1 MSKQTRSAH
10 LTWLMASIQ
19 RSIDTA
25 KVQLDA
31 YHSKAKDLAT
41 PPSDAQPVWFKN
53 KTAARDE
60 ALGRLRTEV
69 TLIHSALVVGG
80 CSGASSLALEIK
92 ILLSNIENNLHAQ
105 ERVEE
110 ALVSIMTGLLAIPK
124 YVSMVIDGAPDTPVI
139 LAKHINEIRELRGV
153 QLLEEE
159 SMLPPGL
166 EFVFIDPPR
175 KIADCS
181 QEQRNRT
188 FAIAPKRFTTA
199 FSNYMANGNKAVLG
213 EMHSVLKELQ
223 EVTYNPEVGCFWW
236 IGECL
241 IDSIAS
247 GAVRSAGNTLSQI
260 RMLSVAIQKV
270 AAGGEEAAVDTL
282 GAARFRSLL
291 GVVAMSS
298 RLSPEVERALAAFNV
313 RAATDHS
320 RIESLQARLDEAPTD
335 SLKEVVAE
343 LGPLLETS
351 MVSLAR
357 AVGSKNQLKFDTQIE
372 GFRASLRQIASVFY
386 MINEDSL
393 AAVASQI
400 LKRVEHISGASSLA
414 SPELIDE
421 LKNDFVFLDQRVRT
435 LNANEAVRSL
445 ALPGIGPDVVEA
457 VVTQA
462 VRELAI
468 TRRLITQHM
477 DSGTGSEDLKDGLEK
492 LLGTANALSF
502 TGLSR
507 AGRVLN
513 GSCQGFMTLLKH
525 GAIEA
530 SIGADLAARALVA
543 VETYLSSVAANLT
556 PSPLLLQRA
565 EEGLAE
571 MGLQI
576 EHSDTVSQTALIK
589 MFDQV
594 AQAGHAEEEDHL
606 LSEMIDLR
614 SSLDRAAQSPDVR
627 DRASMVNLYR
637 TADRLS
643 IAGNLYEHDQFARL
657 ARALASAANAL
668 QERTPRSDLAVQSAT
683 ALIKSGVET
692 TLRCMDEYAAR
703 GTFSLYTRE
712 IETALLG
719 IAEPDTSAAAT
730 KPSITVGDAPD
741 TQEQSTPQA
750 VCAHDAVTE
759 VAGAPRAYPDGVDGV
774 LMELFREEFFIS
786 HKVLRDFC
794 EAADGTI
801 TNDVRRAAHSI
812 YGNSANAGCEPLRRV
827 YGNLEAQ
834 LDRFATD
841 GVLLSNVDLAQLA
854 TVIDETADYLKD
866 FPWKTE
872 SPLQDVWLDTIQ
884 ELGSDQTYVVF
895 EEVISA
901 ETLPEQ
907 NQNQAAPYAAP
918 VPCDATPAVQ
928 ADAALVSEAN
938 PVREYNDDYGFYLE
952 EADEVLPDLQANVSS
967 WLGDMSNRELI
978 TTIKRQMHTLKGAA
992 LMAEAASIGAI
1003 SHSMESLFE
1012 SLAIKLIEPDDDC
1025 AQLVSCALDVVAN
1038 LTALMRQ
1045 ELPYAPPETL
1055 IRCLEDA
1062 VDSNQ
1067 IDLSILTE
1075 QPRQAIT
1082 EPCVPQ
1088 DLAGSSTTTETKPEL
1103 EPATTAPLAGESS
1116 SDPAQNDADAEQ
1128 NAGSAPK
1135 RTRRRRGK
1143 GGAKR
1148 HAAMRSAQG
1157 EEAGES
1163 PILPEVAVA
1172 GGDASLGTPPAS
1184 APLADEASLNLMHT
1198 LKHEPTTESSETESN
1213 RDVALVEIPHAESFD
1228 DAALRQRNYTQEA
1241 AAEFDRMYAIDAVG
1255 AEVEQKPIAS
1265 ATLARLLA
1273 RDEVAS
1279 TTVKKGAM
1287 VATEKIKVD
1296 LRLLESA
1303 AEQSSELTANRHRL
1317 AGLTEDLLLRL
1328 STLRGRFDTS
1338 SLLHGQFTTAL
1349 RGFLNTQPASRG
1361 QADEGLERFNELS
1374 AMFVALVAQFEDMR
1388 EEFGDTLVIG
1398 RQMRSAIQDQALV
1411 TASLQRDL
1419 LDSRLVPF
1427 TIVRP
1432 KLLAAVKQANASTRK
1447 SVELTL
1453 IGDEVIMDRMIL
1465 DSVAEPLTHV
1475 LRNAVDHG
1483 IESEQ
1488 ERVAAGKPA
1497 HGSIEVTVY
1506 RRAKNVVIAISDDGR
1521 GISPSALRHKAVEKG
1536 LISETDILT
1545 DKELL
1550 RLITASGFSTA
1561 AKTTN
1566 LSGRGVGMDI
1576 VATSVDNLGGQLLID
1591 STEGKGTTFTIELPF
1606 TIGANKAMMVS
1617 SGTQWFAIQ
1626 SYSITQVFLTSYA
1639 AIDIHRQNNGYAVVE
1654 HDGHEYEVVHLADLI
1669 AMPDSRGTVARG
1681 QEATLILCEHGD
1693 TRIAVEVAQVDSMPE
1708 IHIRKLEG
1716 VLSQVRGIVGET
1728 EMQDGTVV
1736 FVLDVIELARLNLKR
1751 GMNGYQVKQNRI
1763 RSMKRTQK
1771 PVVMVIDDSRPYRSL
1786 LDRIFTGLGYIV
1798 VLAVNGQD
1806 ALDKLPLDRGP
1817 DLFVVDIEMPRKS
1830 GFEFTAE
1837 VRKNPA
1843 FSAIPIIMISTKHE
1857 MEQKAKEAGVNE
1869 FLRKPFD
1876 QPTLE
1881 QSLANVTALMPC
1893 EPTV

>member
-31 YHSKAKDLAT
+31 YHSKAQELAT
-41 PPSDAQPVWFKN
+41 PPADAQPVWFTN

-60 ALGRLRTEV
+60 ALSRLRTEV
-69 TLIHSALVVGG
+69 TLIHSALVVAE

-105 ERVEE
+105 DRVEE
-110 ALVSIMTGLLAIPK
+110 ALISTMTGLLAIPK

-153 QLLEEE
+153 QLLDEG
-159 SMLPPGL
+159 SMLPPGV

-175 KIADCS
+175 KIPDCS
-181 QEQRNRT
+181 QELRNRT
-188 FAIAPKRFTTA
+188 FANAPKRFTTA
-199 FSNYMANGNKAVLG
+199 FSAYMANGNKAVLG

-247 GAVRSAGNTLSQI
+247 GAIRNAGNTLSQI

-270 AAGGEEAAVDTL
+270 ATGGEDAAVNTL
-282 GAARFRSLL
+282 GAARFKTLL

-313 RAATDHS
+313 QAATDHS
-320 RIESLQARLDEAPTD
+320 RIDSLQARLDEASTD
-335 SLKEVVAE
+335 SLKDVVAE

-357 AVGSKNQLKFDTQIE
+357 AVGSKSQQRFDAQIE
-372 GFRASLRQIASVFY
+372 RFRDSLRQGASVLF

-400 LKRVEHISGASSLA
+400 LKRVEHASGASSLA
-414 SPELIDE
+414 NTDLIDD
-421 LKNDFVFLDQRVRT
+421 LKSDFVFLDQRVRS
-435 LNANEAVRSL
+435 LNANDAVRSL
-445 ALPGIGPDVVEA
+445 GLPGIGPDIVEA

-477 DSGTGSEDLKDGLEK
+477 DSGTGSEDLKEGLEK
-492 LLGTANALSF
+492 LLGTANALAF

-507 AGRVLN
+507 VGQVLN
-513 GSCQGFMTLLKH
+513 GSCEGFITLLTD

-530 SIGADLAARALVA
+530 SSGADLAARALVA
-543 VETYLSSVAANLT
+543 VETYLGSVAEDLT

-565 EEGLAE
+565 EEALAE
-571 MGLQI
+571 MGVHI
-576 EHSDTVSQTALIK
+576 EHSDTVSPAALITK
-589 MFDQV
+589 FDQV
-594 AQAGHAEEEDHL
+594 AQAGLAEEEDHL

-614 SSLDRAAQSPDVR
+614 GSLDHAAQFPDVR
-627 DRASMVNLYR
+627 DSTTMERLYR
-637 TADRLS
+637 SADRLS
-643 IAGNLYEHDQFARL
+643 VAANLYGHDQFARL
-657 ARALASAANAL
+657 TRAIALAANTL
-668 QERTPRSDLAVQSAT
+668 EERTPKSDMAVQSAT
-683 ALIKSGVET
+683 SVIKSGVET
-692 TLRCMDEYAAR
+692 ALRCMDEYGAR
-703 GTFSLYTRE
+703 GTFSIYTRE
-712 IETALLG
+712 VEAGLLG
-719 IAEPDTSAAAT
+719 LADPELAKPGLKPSESQDTDTSHQPEIAEEVISASGVVLDHPDSHQ
-730 KPSITVGDAPD
+730 P
-741 TQEQSTPQA
+741 
-750 VCAHDAVTE
+750 
-759 VAGAPRAYPDGVDGV
+759 YPDGIDGV
-774 LMELFREEFFIS
+774 LMELFREEFFLS
-786 HKVLRDFC
+786 HKVLRDYC
-794 EAADGTI
+794 RAGEGAI
-801 TNDVRRAAHSI
+801 SNDVRRAAHSI
-812 YGNSANAGCEPLRRV
+812 FGNSANAGCEILRQV
-827 YGNLEAQ
+827 YGDLEAQ
-834 LDRFATD
+834 LDRFAASS
-841 GVLLSNVDLAQLA
+841 LSLSDSDREQLA
-854 TVIDETADYLKD
+854 TLLDETADYLRQ
-866 FPWKTE
+866 FPWKTD
-872 SPLQDVWLDTIQ
+872 SPLRDAWLDTIQ
-884 ELGSDQTYVVF
+884 ALGTGITDAVF
-895 EEVISA
+895 EELVSSEHLPCPEPEQGTDASASVAETEQVVAITTGASLDSA
-901 ETLPEQ
+901 E
-907 NQNQAAPYAAP
+907 AASGP
-918 VPCDATPAVQ
+918 
-928 ADAALVSEAN
+928 L
-938 PVREYNDDYGFYLE
+938 REYNDDYGFYLE
-952 EADEVLPDLQANVSS
+952 EADEVLPELQTNVSS

-1012 SLAIKLIEPDDDC
+1012 SIAIKLIEPDDDC
-1025 AQLVSCALDVVAN
+1025 AQLVSCSLEVVAN

-1045 ELPYAPPETL
+1045 GLPYAPPEML
-1055 IRCLEDA
+1055 IRCLEDT
-1062 VDSNQ
+1062 VDTNR
-1067 IDLSILTE
+1067 IDLSFLCRPAE
-1075 QPRQAIT
+1075 QP
-1082 EPCVPQ
+1082 EPQVIQPSIEKDLSTASENMTPFVEAAAVETAMPLEQ
-1088 DLAGSSTTTETKPEL
+1088 DDESGQ
-1103 EPATTAPLAGESS
+1103 PAE
-1116 SDPAQNDADAEQ
+1116 N
-1128 NAGSAPK
+1128 APK

-1148 HAAMRSAQG
+1148 HAAMRANQLEGSIDSPEPMPAAEATDVSVLSEPMHSEPKADVELVSTASIDMTGTEDSADVHVVAPA
-1157 EEAGES
+1157 E
-1163 PILPEVAVA
+1163 IL
-1172 GGDASLGTPPAS
+1172 
-1184 APLADEASLNLMHT
+1184 
-1198 LKHEPTTESSETESN
+1198 
-1213 RDVALVEIPHAESFD
+1213 HAESYEAD
-1228 DAALRQRNYTQEA
+1228 EVQRNYAAEA
-1241 AAEFDRMYAIDAVG
+1241 AAEFDRMYSINDM
-1255 AEVEQKPIAS
+1255 AEIEYKPIVS
-1265 ATLARLLA
+1265 ATLSRLLA
-1273 RDEVAS
+1273 RDEIAS
-1279 TTVKKGAM
+1279 TTIKKGAM

-1349 RGFLNTQPASRG
+1349 RGFLNTQPNSRT

-1374 AMFVALVAQFEDMR
+1374 AMFVGLVAQFEDMR
-1388 EEFGDTLVIG
+1388 EEFGDTLLIG
-1398 RQMRSAIQDQALV
+1398 RQMRSAIQDQALL
-1411 TASLQRDL
+1411 TTSLQRDL

-1432 KLLAAVKQANASTRK
+1432 KMLAAVKQANASTK
-1447 SVELTL
+1447 KNVELTL

-1465 DSVAEPLTHV
+1465 DNVAEPLTHV

-1483 IESEQ
+1483 IESPE
-1488 ERVAAGKPA
+1488 ERLAAGKPA
-1497 HGSIEVTVY
+1497 NGSIEVTVY

-1521 GISPSALRHKAVEKG
+1521 GISPASLRSKAIEKG
-1536 LISETDILT
+1536 LITETDILT

-1591 STEGKGTTFTIELPF
+1591 SSEGQGTTFTIELPF

-1617 SGTQWFAIQ
+1617 CGTQWFAIQ

-1669 AMPDSRGTVARG
+1669 AMPDSRGTAARA

-1751 GMNGYQVKQNRI
+1751 GLNGYQVKQNRI

-1843 FSAIPIIMISTKHE
+1843 YSATPIIMISTKHE
-1857 MEQKAKEAGVNE
+1857 MEQKARDAGVNE